1 MKNIFKIIPHFKL
14 KWNYKSWRIE
24 KWFEIEIIN
33 KLRAM
38 GFRCFH
44 PQDVWLW
51 NKFLDL
57 HIVSPIHKPR
67 ELAWIEF
74 KYIKWDTFNIKALR
88 DNQIEDLKL
97 LEDFAE
103 VWIYSVKRNDYKRF
117 YLKDLW
123 RLKNDKWSIK
133 IFNN

>member
-1 MKNIFKIIPHFKL
+1 MKNIFKIIPHFEL
-14 KWNYKSWRIE
+14 KWNYKVGRIE
-24 KWFEIEIIN
+24 KGFEIEIIN

-57 HIVSPIHKPR
+57 HIVSPQHKPR

-123 RLKNDKWSIK
+123 KLKSDKWSIK
-133 IFNN
+133 IFN